1 MWLGLG
7 ATLWAPAKAEGVR
20 EPSGR
25 LLPVLKASGKLTQSR
40 ESDGEGLPGPRS
52 LRPTL
57 GPGLSFGVARLC
69 LPLWERFRS
78 VLLSERVP
86 SGSALGPWVWNVSSR
101 AQSCAVTWEGES
113 RV

>member
-57 GPGLSFGVARLC
+57 GPGLSFGVARPC

-86 SGSALGPWVWNVSSR
+86 SGCPHEPCPSEQLPCSMR
-101 AQSCAVTWEGES
+101 ATVKGDS
-113 RV
+113 